1 MYHLIFHSRNGFRDF
16 MFPVAGSLEDSRDI
30 LWLCLAMSPAQT
42 VISYLCNHV
51 GKNSDGFYSFISQ
64 VPHNCADPTS
74 HRSLQRDSFLRPRG
88 RHPEVSFP
96 HDQALPCNLASPG
109 GGAGAEVAIRVQPGA
124 CLWRI
129 PDAAGS
135 QVSLTSGLGPK
146 GTGDLMVA
154 DTSAAGGLE
163 HHNQNSLSTAYFI
176 FFKTMCRRKDLRSKE
191 KVLK

>member
-1 MYHLIFHSRNGFRDF
+1 MYHLIFHSQNGFRDF

-42 VISYLCNHV
+42 VILYLCNHV
-51 GKNSDGFYSFISQ
+51 GKNSDGFYSFISH

-74 HRSLQRDSFLRPRG
+74 HLSLQRDSFLRPRG
-88 RHPEVSFP
+88 RCPVASFP
-96 HDQALPCNLASPG
+96 HDQALPLHPYFTR
-109 GGAGAEVAIRVQPGA
+109 RVGRSWNGRQSA
-124 CLWRI
+124 AWCLCRI

-135 QVSLTSGLGPK
+135 QVSLTSGLGAK

-154 DTSAAGGLE
+154 DTSAVGGLE
-163 HHNQNSLSTAYFI
+163 HHNQNSLFTAYFI
-176 FFKTMCRRKDLRSKE
+176 LFKTMCRRKDLCSKE